1 MGRKIQVCALSMIAA
16 FGYTATA
23 FAQVAADAPNTTA
36 PAAPTPAPTVPPEA
50 KTEPDVTGAAA
61 APAAPPIAHEA
72 TPMPVAPAPD
82 AAPPTAFESLK
93 IESKNGSASL
103 KVGLLLQP
111 QFENIGSDN
120 AGAEGSSNNLFLRR
134 TRLLIGGTLFKNFE
148 YFFDTDSPNL
158 FKSDIQGGAA
168 GSGAKGGIGMA
179 VQDAFMTWKAYEDM
193 VKFDVGYMLTPG
205 AHNALQGAGTLLG
218 LDYFANSF
226 NHTASFNTGPNAT
239 FPVNGRDTGVQ
250 VRGLLLDNLIEY
262 RAGLYQGL
270 RRPGVAAV
278 PPDTTGEVASQNMFR
293 FAGRVQINL
302 LDAETG
308 FFYAGTY
315 LGKKKVASV
324 GAALDMQSDYVH
336 WAVDG
341 FLDMPAGPGGV
352 TAQVN
357 FSKWNGGG
365 FTNPAL
371 ANQTAIMAEAGYRF
385 DAFPIAPIVKF
396 EQQNIADSDAAN
408 TRIGGGVA
416 WFPYAHNVNLK
427 AFFTNINAKP
437 NMGDSHSYNQFQLQ
451 GQLYFY

>member
-1 MGRKIQVCALSMIAA
+1 MGRKIQVCALSLIGA
-16 FGYTATA
+16 FGYSASA
-23 FAQVAADAPNTTA
+23 SAQVPADAPNTTA
-36 PAAPTPAPTVPPEA
+36 PAAATVPPTVPTEP
-50 KTEPDVTGAAA
+50 KTEPDVTGAAN
-61 APAAPPIAHEA
+61 APAAPPIAHEP
-72 TPMPVAPAPD
+72 TPMPVAPPPD
-82 AAPPTAFESLK
+82 APAPTAFESLK

-103 KVGLLLQP
+103 KLGLLLQP
-111 QFENIGSDN
+111 QFETIGSDSAAN
-120 AGAEGSSNNLFLRR
+120 EGNSNNLFVRR
-134 TRLLIGGTLFKNFE
+134 TRVLIGGTLFKTIE
-148 YFFDTDSPNL
+148 YFFETDSTNL
-158 FKSDIQGGAA
+158 FKSDAT
-168 GSGAKGGIGMA
+168 GAKTGFGVN

-218 LDYFANSF
+218 LDYFSNSF
-226 NHTASFNTGPNAT
+226 NHSTVFNNLGGNPA
-239 FPVNGRDTGVQ
+239 GRDAGAE
-250 VRGLLLDNLIEY
+250 VRGLLLDNHIEY
-262 RAGLYQGL
+262 RAGLFQGL
-270 RRPGVAAV
+270 RRAPVAAM
-278 PPDTTGEVASQNMFR
+278 PPDNGEVASQNMFR
-293 FAGRVQINL
+293 FAGRLQINL

-365 FTNPAL
+365 FTNPPL
-371 ANQTAIMAEAGYRF
+371 PNHTAIMAEAGYRF

-396 EQQNIADSDAAN
+396 EQANIADSDAAN

-437 NMGDSHSYNQFQLQ
+437 PMGDSHSYNQFQLQ